1 MERDRR
7 PLYLWLAFV
16 VANVLA
22 AAYYWPR
29 LPALIAQHF
38 GANGRPNGWN
48 TKLSFLV
55 FSAFMIALMGA
66 VCFLLPML
74 LRRLPFALLNI
85 PHKQYWSAP
94 ERQPVAWNMV
104 EQQMN
109 WMGVA
114 VIAMQTLVIQ
124 LTLAANRGAARM
136 LDNAALIVVLAAFG
150 AFMIGWLVLFI
161 RRFTPPA

>member
-1 MERDRR
+1 MEPDRR

-16 VANVLA
+16 VANALA

-29 LPALIAQHF
+29 LPNVIAQHF

-48 TKLSFLV
+48 TKLGFLV
-55 FSAFMIALMGA
+55 FSAFMITLMGA
-66 VCFLLPML
+66 VCFLLPMV
-74 LRRLPFALLNI
+74 LRRLPFALLSI
-85 PHKQYWSAP
+85 PYKQYWSAP
-94 ERQPVAWNMV
+94 ERQPLAWNMV

-136 LDNAALIVVLAAFG
+136 LNNAALIAVLVAFG
-150 AFMIGWLVLFI
+150 AFMIGWLVVFI